1 MITQRYITQKIYLII
16 NTLKENFSSNEVN
29 LKDLEIPKYSFC
41 IFKSGKNK

>member
-1 MITQRYITQKIYLII
+1 MYYSENLFDNQY
-16 NTLKENFSSNEVN
+16 LKENFTSSKVK